1 MYLHHLLGV
10 RVHPLH
16 GSDSGGSLGG
26 EGLQVARG
34 ILIEA
39 STIGG
44 HACHRVWHAE
54 IIEAA
59 CGLGVHW
66 PGHGAKALLRHE
78 CLPSL
83 SVTVHGHIGMT
94 CRIAPRAYMYTH
106 QPHHDISM

>member
-10 RVHPLH
+10 GVHALH

-39 STIGG
+39 SSVGG

-54 IIEAA
+54 IAKAA

-78 CLPSL
+78 RPLF
-83 SVTVHGHIGMT
+83 VTVHGHVGMT
-94 CRIAPRAYMYTH
+94 CGIPPKAYMYTH
-106 QPHHDISM
+106 QLHHDVSM

>member
-10 RVHPLH
+10 GVHALH
-16 GSDSGGSLGG
+16 GSDSRGRLGG

-34 ILIEA
+34 ILVES
-39 STIGG
+39 STVGG

-54 IIEAA
+54 ITKAA

-66 PGHGAKALLRHE
+66 PGHRAKALLRHE

-83 SVTVHGHIGMT
+83 SVTVHGHVGMT
-94 CRIAPRAYMYTH
+94 CGAAPTAYMYTH
-106 QPHHDISM
+106 QPHDDIGM